1 MEDEN
6 LFIFENFIKIVSSCN
21 NKEEVYDVLEKMS
34 EVKLND

>member
-1 MEDEN
+1 MEDKN
-6 LFIFENFIKIVSSCN
+6 PFIFENFIKIISSCD